1 MNPPTAE
8 NTTTTIITDAKILD
22 LELKCM
28 PPWSL
33 GFDASERK
41 YIHSAPRHKGCVWAI
56 ITKFS
61 FRNKE
66 HQL

>member
-8 NTTTTIITDAKILD
+8 NTSTTIITDAKILD

-41 YIHSAPRHKGCVWAI
+41 YIHSAPRHMEC
-56 ITKFS
+56 
-61 FRNKE
+61 
-66 HQL
+66 

>member
-1 MNPPTAE
+1 MNPPIPA

-33 GFDASERK
+33 ATE
-41 YIHSAPRHKGCVWAI
+41 A
-56 ITKFS
+56 
-61 FRNKE
+61 
-66 HQL
+66 